1 MLQFCAIEALS
12 LLFDCLSRKALPRNS
27 LQDYL
32 DLLPIDII
40 GATKVVTYVDIF
52 EIKVVILPLLNKYE
66 TLSDDE
72 KTNMDCSVNGL
83 FGSCF
88 LYQRE
93 QSRNMLVINSLV
105 VADTSVIRAKVSHS
119 VFFLNGHSSLK
130 IINNA
135 HIEVSVNG
143 EKIGTMT
150 FKGSVNEEAVY
161 EIPHTVRS
169 GDRVRISATCSGYEA
184 ASAETQVPRGTPIVA
199 VDTVTKKG
207 NYNINKCLCV
217 NIGFSD
223 NAAEDNYYQV
233 RVKKILWVRSQED
246 TTKIMRQVYNV
257 RLQSEDVVFGSSANK
272 DNPIFG
278 YNNKIVGVFDDHL
291 INGKDYTV
299 KVFSSE
305 IFSGSSVAGRND
317 TLEVYLNTVSRDYY
331 LFQKTYLAYI
341 NNNDFSDIF
350 GEPVQIYSNV
360 VGGIGL
366 VGGVAESKETIVLK
380 KR

>member
-1 MLQFCAIEALS
+1 M
-12 LLFDCLSRKALPRNS
+12 
-27 LQDYL
+27 
-32 DLLPIDII
+32 
-40 GATKVVTYVDIF
+40 
-52 EIKVVILPLLNKYE
+52 
-66 TLSDDE
+66 
-72 KTNMDCSVNGL
+72 
-83 FGSCF
+83 
-88 LYQRE
+88 
-93 QSRNMLVINSLV
+93 
-105 VADTSVIRAKVSHS
+105 
-119 VFFLNGHSSLK
+119 
-130 IINNA
+130 
-135 HIEVSVNG
+135 
-143 EKIGTMT
+143 
-150 FKGSVNEEAVY
+150 
-161 EIPHTVRS
+161 
-169 GDRVRISATCSGYEA
+169 
-184 ASAETQVPRGTPIVA
+184 PRGTPIVA

-207 NYNINKCLCV
+207 NYGINKCLCV

-223 NAAEDNYYQV
+223 NVAEDNYYQV
-233 RVKKILWVRSQED
+233 RVKKIVWVRSQED

>member
-1 MLQFCAIEALS
+1 MKKQIWIAL
-12 LLFDCLSRKALPRNS
+12 LMGCLVVVSC
-27 LQDYL
+27 
-32 DLLPIDII
+32 
-40 GATKVVTYVDIF
+40 TK
-52 EIKVVILPLLNKYE
+52 EIKF
-66 TLSDDE
+66 T
-72 KTNMDCSVNGL
+72 G
-83 FGSCF
+83 
-88 LYQRE
+88 E

-105 VADTSVIRAKVSHS
+105 VADSSVIWAKVSHS
-119 VFFLNGHSSLK
+119 VFFLNAHSSLK
-130 IINNA
+130 IIDNA
-135 HIEVSVNG
+135 HIEVSVNS
-143 EKIGTMT
+143 EKIGTMN

-184 ASAETQVPRGTPIVA
+184 ASAETQVPRSTPIVA

-207 NYNINKCLCV
+207 NYGINKCLCV

-233 RVKKILWVRSQED
+233 RVKKILWIRSQED

-305 IFSGSSVAGRND
+305 IFGGSSVAGRND

-360 VGGIGL
+360 VGGLGL